1 MSFSTD
7 IMYIM
12 NNDASINSY
21 VDGDILYENLP
32 ENFEL
37 TKNWIVYSFNKTN
50 QFSCLGSNAA
60 ITEYNLIIKVVAT
73 DTLELE
79 TISDRLVAYLNGNEY
94 NQIRDLVF
102 VGDNHTLDL
111 DKKVYMNTLNF
122 NCLYS

>member
-50 QFSCLGSNAA
+50 QLSCLGSNAA
-60 ITEYNLIIKVVAT
+60 ITEYNLVIKIVAT

-79 TISDRLVAYLNGNEY
+79 SMSDRLVTYLNGNEY
-94 NQIRDLVF
+94 GSIRDIVF
-102 VGDNHTLDL
+102 VGDNHNLDL
-111 DKKVYMNTLNF
+111 EKKIYMNTLTF